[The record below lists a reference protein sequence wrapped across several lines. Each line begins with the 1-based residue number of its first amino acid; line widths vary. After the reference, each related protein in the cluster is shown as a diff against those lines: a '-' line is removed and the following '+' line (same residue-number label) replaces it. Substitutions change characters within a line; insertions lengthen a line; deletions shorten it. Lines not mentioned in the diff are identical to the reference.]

1 MSYGQALLTLTD
13 FQNFEV
19 FKRYLEGSIYFLK
32 NHSLLN
38 QEVHYQN
45 FIASAINFVSNT
57 LQKLFEI
64 LEGFYKVNEFFLFL
78 PCGKLSHFFWEIL
91 EETKFLGLPIW
102 EKLFVHPTM
111 SCFQKF
117 VFEKQSNILKHLQSL
132 QSQK

>member
-1 MSYGQALLTLTD
+1 MSYGHALTTGED
-13 FQNFEV
+13 FKNFKLFESSL
-19 FKRYLEGSIYFLK
+19 KASIYFLK
-32 NHSLLN
+32 NYN
-38 QEVHYQN
+38 QEVHHQN

-57 LQKLFEI
+57 LQKLFDI

-117 VFEKQSNILKHLQSL
+117 VFEKQANILKHLQS
-132 QSQK
+132 QT

>member
-1 MSYGQALLTLTD
+1 MSYGNAIQNFQD

-19 FKRYLEGSIYFLK
+19 FKSSLDGSIYFLK

-38 QEVHYQN
+38 QEVHYQK
-45 FIASAINFVSNT
+45 FIASAINFVSIT
-57 LQKLFEI
+57 LQKLFDI

-117 VFEKQSNILKHLQSL
+117 VFEKQANILKHLQS
-132 QSQK
+132 QT